1 MRVPIAREGWPFI
14 LPLLGLAILGLVRM
28 PIGGVFFFA
37 LAAFVGYFFRD
48 PERAIPVGAE
58 LLLAPADGKIVAI
71 SPQMHEPEPPAGTLV
86 SIFLSVFD
94 VHINRVPVA
103 GTVVDVRY
111 QPGRFLPAFRPE
123 ASAANEQNS
132 VMLQTGEAQVVVTQI
147 AGILAR
153 RIVCRAKVGDRL
165 RAGQRFGL
173 IRFGSRV
180 DVLIPPQ
187 FTVHVGV
194 GQRVRGGESIL
205 AAHRPQPAPAAQ
217 AAPVQPE
224 QRLASS
230 ANNKGE

>member
-14 LPLLGLAILGLVRM
+14 LPLLGIAILGLALM
-28 PIGGVFFFA
+28 PIGGLFFLA

-48 PERAIPVGAE
+48 PERAIPASAG
-58 LLLAPADGKIVAI
+58 LLLAPADGKIMAI
-71 SPQMHEPEPPAGTLV
+71 SPQPNEPERPSGTLV

-94 VHINRVPVA
+94 VHINRVPMA

-111 QPGRFLPAFRPE
+111 QPGRFLPAFRSD
-123 ASAANEQNS
+123 ASAANEQNI
-132 VMLQTGEAQVVVTQI
+132 VTLQTGEAQVIVKQI

-153 RIVCRAKVGDRL
+153 RIVCRATVGDVL

-180 DVLIPPQ
+180 DVVIPPQ
-187 FTVHVGV
+187 FTVHVSV

-205 AAHRPQPAPAAQ
+205 AAHRPQPAPAVQ
-217 AAPVQPE
+217 AAQVRPDHT
-224 QRLASS
+224 LASCTT
-230 ANNKGE
+230 NKGE

>member
-1 MRVPIAREGWPFI
+1 VRLPIAREGWPFI
-14 LPLLGLAILGLVRM
+14 LPLLGLAVLGLALM
-28 PIGGVFFFA
+28 PIGGWFFLA
-37 LAAFVGYFFRD
+37 SAAFVGYFFRD
-48 PERAIPVGAE
+48 PERAIPADPE

-71 SPQMHEPEPPAGTLV
+71 SPEMNGPEGTCGNLV

-111 QPGRFLPAFRPE
+111 QPGRFLPAFRPD
-123 ASAANEQNS
+123 ASAANEQNI
-132 VMLQTGEAQVVVTQI
+132 VTLQTGEAQVVVTQI

-153 RIVCRAKVGDRL
+153 RIVCRATAGDVV

-187 FTVHVGV
+187 FSIHVGV

-205 AAHRPQPAPAAQ
+205 AAHRPQPVPAGQAAQ
-217 AAPVQPE
+217 VQPDHT
-224 QRLASS
+224 LDSDTH
-230 ANNKGE
+230 NKGE